1 MEMAIGGWWPYHAG
15 HGSSQARA
23 PAGRTARTRRGVRP
37 DACATRSGGGDRPDH
52 GPGTGIHRSRR
63 RLDRGAGGR
72 RPGGPPADGQRAGQ
86 RGRRAGRTRGCGAGR
101 EGDAD
106 PPPELG
112 QRLLHRPE
120 PAGAVPQPCPGG
132 TAARDDRGA
141 DRPQWTV
148 VRRAVRGKPRRRRVR
163 RADRP
168 GAGTHRGTGRHRP
181 GGRRA
186 GPARRRGRRPR
197 GAPPARPGTARHGR
211 RDAVHA
217 AGRDPPARP
226 RAGPGP
232 AVARPGQRDG
242 TAGGR
247 GGRGAA
253 RVAAGTARGAGGGR
267 AGRRAARALPGVHRP
282 FRGTRAYPDAHR
294 PAGPAAV
301 PDPGARRLRPGGAAE
316 RGEALAGQFRRGER
330 VRAARR
336 GRGQR
341 QRRRGRA
348 AAGVRRPGRTGHRGG
363 RRAAGSG
370 RRYRDPRPRRGRR
383 SDGAGVA
390 AEVIHVLVVDDHP
403 IVLDGVTL
411 ALHNTSWLRVAGYAR
426 SGKEAIAAL
435 RTLRPDVVLLDLR
448 LPDMLGPEAV
458 QALRAGDPAVK
469 VIMFTAYPDHA
480 ALDAALAAGAH
491 GVVVKDS
498 EPAELVDVIAR
509 VLAGE
514 RVGSV
519 DGSVGTALNGKL
531 REHGLTRREYDI
543 LRRVAMGETNPEIA
557 AALGLTR
564 NTVKTYLQRTLE
576 KLGARNR
583 VEALSRASQ
592 LGIL

>member
-1 MEMAIGGWWPYHAG
+1 M
-15 HGSSQARA
+15 
-23 PAGRTARTRRGVRP
+23 
-37 DACATRSGGGDRPDH
+37 
-52 GPGTGIHRSRR
+52 
-63 RLDRGAGGR
+63 
-72 RPGGPPADGQRAGQ
+72 
-86 RGRRAGRTRGCGAGR
+86 
-101 EGDAD
+101 
-106 PPPELG
+106 
-112 QRLLHRPE
+112 
-120 PAGAVPQPCPGG
+120 
-132 TAARDDRGA
+132 
-141 DRPQWTV
+141 
-148 VRRAVRGKPRRRRVR
+148 
-163 RADRP
+163 
-168 GAGTHRGTGRHRP
+168 
-181 GGRRA
+181 
-186 GPARRRGRRPR
+186 
-197 GAPPARPGTARHGR
+197 
-211 RDAVHA
+211 
-217 AGRDPPARP
+217 
-226 RAGPGP
+226 
-232 AVARPGQRDG
+232 
-242 TAGGR
+242 
-247 GGRGAA
+247 
-253 RVAAGTARGAGGGR
+253 
-267 AGRRAARALPGVHRP
+267 
-282 FRGTRAYPDAHR
+282 
-294 PAGPAAV
+294 
-301 PDPGARRLRPGGAAE
+301 AAE
-316 RGEALAGQFRRGER
+316 L
-330 VRAARR
+330 
-336 GRGQR
+336 
-341 QRRRGRA
+341 
-348 AAGVRRPGRTGHRGG
+348 
-363 RRAAGSG
+363 
-370 RRYRDPRPRRGRR
+370 
-383 SDGAGVA
+383 
-390 AEVIHVLVVDDHP
+390 IHVLVVDDHP

-531 REHGLTRREYDI
+531 REYGLTRREYDI

>member
-1 MEMAIGGWWPYHAG
+1 
-15 HGSSQARA
+15 
-23 PAGRTARTRRGVRP
+23 
-37 DACATRSGGGDRPDH
+37 
-52 GPGTGIHRSRR
+52 
-63 RLDRGAGGR
+63 
-72 RPGGPPADGQRAGQ
+72 
-86 RGRRAGRTRGCGAGR
+86 
-101 EGDAD
+101 
-106 PPPELG
+106 
-112 QRLLHRPE
+112 
-120 PAGAVPQPCPGG
+120 
-132 TAARDDRGA
+132 
-141 DRPQWTV
+141 
-148 VRRAVRGKPRRRRVR
+148 
-163 RADRP
+163 
-168 GAGTHRGTGRHRP
+168 
-181 GGRRA
+181 
-186 GPARRRGRRPR
+186 
-197 GAPPARPGTARHGR
+197 
-211 RDAVHA
+211 
-217 AGRDPPARP
+217 
-226 RAGPGP
+226 
-232 AVARPGQRDG
+232 
-242 TAGGR
+242 
-247 GGRGAA
+247 
-253 RVAAGTARGAGGGR
+253 
-267 AGRRAARALPGVHRP
+267 
-282 FRGTRAYPDAHR
+282 
-294 PAGPAAV
+294 
-301 PDPGARRLRPGGAAE
+301 
-316 RGEALAGQFRRGER
+316 
-330 VRAARR
+330 
-336 GRGQR
+336 
-341 QRRRGRA
+341 
-348 AAGVRRPGRTGHRGG
+348 
-363 RRAAGSG
+363 
-370 RRYRDPRPRRGRR
+370 
-383 SDGAGVA
+383 
-390 AEVIHVLVVDDHP
+390 VIHVLVVDDHP

-531 REHGLTRREYDI
+531 REYGLTRREYDI

>member
-1 MEMAIGGWWPYHAG
+1 M
-15 HGSSQARA
+15 
-23 PAGRTARTRRGVRP
+23 
-37 DACATRSGGGDRPDH
+37 
-52 GPGTGIHRSRR
+52 
-63 RLDRGAGGR
+63 
-72 RPGGPPADGQRAGQ
+72 
-86 RGRRAGRTRGCGAGR
+86 
-101 EGDAD
+101 
-106 PPPELG
+106 
-112 QRLLHRPE
+112 
-120 PAGAVPQPCPGG
+120 
-132 TAARDDRGA
+132 
-141 DRPQWTV
+141 
-148 VRRAVRGKPRRRRVR
+148 
-163 RADRP
+163 
-168 GAGTHRGTGRHRP
+168 
-181 GGRRA
+181 
-186 GPARRRGRRPR
+186 
-197 GAPPARPGTARHGR
+197 
-211 RDAVHA
+211 
-217 AGRDPPARP
+217 
-226 RAGPGP
+226 
-232 AVARPGQRDG
+232 
-242 TAGGR
+242 
-247 GGRGAA
+247 
-253 RVAAGTARGAGGGR
+253 
-267 AGRRAARALPGVHRP
+267 
-282 FRGTRAYPDAHR
+282 
-294 PAGPAAV
+294 
-301 PDPGARRLRPGGAAE
+301 AAE
-316 RGEALAGQFRRGER
+316 L
-330 VRAARR
+330 
-336 GRGQR
+336 
-341 QRRRGRA
+341 
-348 AAGVRRPGRTGHRGG
+348 
-363 RRAAGSG
+363 
-370 RRYRDPRPRRGRR
+370 
-383 SDGAGVA
+383 
-390 AEVIHVLVVDDHP
+390 IHVLVVDDHP